1 VNPEKSARYGL
12 VAGKSSHIRGQAVRL
27 AWIPVPSL
35 EFMPDTPM
43 ASEEMPTD
51 VPAEVVDGLKQF
63 TAAHDGATAVI
74 EHVGRRGARIV
85 LVGTDGAFGEAPAPA
100 TDVARAACQAAGV
113 TVENGWDRE
122 LTENGGDDAWLG
134 SLRRSA

>member
-1 VNPEKSARYGL
+1 MRP
-12 VAGKSSHIRGQAVRL
+12 

-35 EFMPDTPM
+35 GLMPDTPM
-43 ASEEMPTD
+43 ANKEIPSD
-51 VPAEVVDGLKQF
+51 VPAEVVNGLKEF

-85 LVGTDGAFGEAPAPA
+85 LVGADGTFGEAPAPA
-100 TDVARAACQAAGV
+100 TDVARAACHAAGV

-122 LTENGGDDAWLG
+122 LTENGGDDAWFG